1 MRYGHGCNDALFTNT
16 VPTSASAYL
25 NQDTILQSIG
35 SFIILLLIMRIPVE
49 SLLDQGLE

>member
-1 MRYGHGCNDALFTNT
+1 MVVMMLYLLTLFRHL
-16 VPTSASAYL
+16 PGAYL